1 MMGMLDRLLGG
12 SAREVLDIPLFP
24 LNTVL
29 FPGTLLP
36 LKVFE
41 QRYIEMTGDCL
52 RDGLPFGVCLI
63 REGAEVGE
71 PALPEDIGCL
81 ANILEWDMQQLGIFH
96 LLTLGGRRFRVLE
109 RRTAKS
115 GLITARAELLPDEA
129 AMAIPDENA
138 VCADLLR
145 LIVEQVGAE
154 HFREPFL
161 YDDAAWVG
169 FRLSEVLPLKLIV
182 KQKLLELS
190 DTRARLQILQKY
202 LVQQGLAR

>member
-1 MMGMLDRLLGG
+1 MGMLDRLLGG

-29 FPGTLLP
+29 FPGALLP

-41 QRYIEMTGDCL
+41 QRYLEMTKQCL
-52 RDGLPFGVCLI
+52 RDSRPFGVCLI
-63 REGAEVGE
+63 REGGEVGE
-71 PALPEDIGCL
+71 PAMPEGIGCL
-81 ANILEWDMQQLGIFH
+81 ATIAEWDMQQLGIFH
-96 LLTLGGRRFRVLE
+96 LLTAGGQRFRVLE
-109 RRTAKS
+109 RQTAKS
-115 GLITARAELLPDEA
+115 GLITATVELLPDEA
-129 AMAIPDENA
+129 AMAVPEEHA
-138 VCADLLR
+138 ACADLLR
-145 LIVEQVGAE
+145 LIVAQLGEE

-161 YDDAAWVG
+161 YKDAAWVG

-202 LVQQGLAR
+202 LVRQGLAR